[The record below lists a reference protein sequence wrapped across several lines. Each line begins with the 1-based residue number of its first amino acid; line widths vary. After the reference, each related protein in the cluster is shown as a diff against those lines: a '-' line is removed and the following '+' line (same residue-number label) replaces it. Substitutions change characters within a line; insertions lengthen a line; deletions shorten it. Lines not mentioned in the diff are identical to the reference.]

1 MKIIL
6 LQNVKGIGNKGEIKE
21 VSDGYAQ
28 NALIP
33 KNLAKAATQ
42 SALNKI
48 TQGKKQA
55 DQKAQQTITRAR
67 ATLEKLQAQTIII
80 KEKLNEKGSLYHSL
94 GLKEII
100 RAVKE
105 QLSIEVSENF
115 FTEKYALKEAG
126 EYTLEL
132 EAYGTTSQ
140 LFLVITS
147 K

>member
-55 DQKAQQTITRAR
+55 DQKAQQTIKRAR

-94 GLKEII
+94 SLKEII

>member
-33 KNLAKAATQ
+33 KGVAKAATQ

-48 TQGKKQA
+48 TQTKKQIA
-55 DQKAQQTITRAR
+55 NKELQAKKRTLAI
-67 ATLEKLQAQTIII
+67 LEKIHGKTIVI
-80 KEKLNEKGSLYHSL
+80 KEKLNEKGSLYHAL

-105 QLSIEVSENF
+105 QLSIDTPNDLYA
-115 FTEKYALKEAG
+115 EKYALKESG

-132 EAYGTTSQ
+132 KAYGQTSQ
-140 LFLVITS
+140 LFLVLTG

>member
-6 LQNVKGIGNKGEIKE
+6 LQHVKGIGKKGDITD

-33 KNLAKAATQ
+33 KGLAKAATNTV
-42 SALNKI
+42 LNKI
-48 TQGKKQA
+48 KQVEIVAQNKK
-55 DQKAQQTITRAR
+55 DQQKKKTLK
-67 ATLEKLQAQTIII
+67 TLEVINGKSIII
-80 KEKLNEKGSLYHSL
+80 KEKLNEKGSLYHAL

-100 RAVKE
+100 RAVHD
-105 QLSIEVSENF
+105 QLNLSTPNDLY
-115 FTEKYALKEAG
+115 TQKYAFKEAG

-132 EAYGTTSQ
+132 SGYDQKAQ
-140 LFLVITS
+140 LFLIITG

>member
-6 LQNVKGIGNKGEIKE
+6 LQHVKGIGQKGDITE

-33 KNLAKAATQ
+33 KGLAKAATDTV
-42 SALNKI
+42 LNKI
-48 TQGKKQA
+48 NQTKMAELDKKEREKQKTLKILESINGK
-55 DQKAQQTITRAR
+55 
-67 ATLEKLQAQTIII
+67 TIII
-80 KEKLNEKGSLYHSL
+80 KEKLNEKGSLYHAL

-100 RAVKE
+100 RAVND
-105 QLSIEVSENF
+105 QLLFSTAN
-115 FTEKYALKEAG
+115 TLYAEKYDFKEAG

-132 EAYGTTSQ
+132 EAYNTQAQ
-140 LFLVITS
+140 LFLIITG

>member
-6 LQNVKGIGNKGEIKE
+6 LQHVKGIGQKGDITE

-33 KNLAKAATQ
+33 KGLAKAATIT
-42 SALNKI
+42 ALNKI
-48 TQGKKQA
+48 KQVASIQKLKKEQEKERTIKILETLNGKN
-55 DQKAQQTITRAR
+55 
-67 ATLEKLQAQTIII
+67 III
-80 KEKLNEKGSLYHSL
+80 KEKLNEKGSLYHAL

-100 RAVKE
+100 KSIHE
-105 QLSIEVSENF
+105 QIKLKVSHDLF
-115 FTEKYALKEAG
+115 KEKYAFKEAG

-132 EAYGTTSQ
+132 KAYNTQSQ
-140 LFLVITS
+140 IFLVITN

>member
-6 LQNVKGIGNKGEIKE
+6 LQHIKGIGKKGEVTE

-33 KNLAKAATQ
+33 KGLAKAATDTV
-42 SALNKI
+42 LNKI
-48 TQGKKQA
+48 KQEK
-55 DQKAQQTITRAR
+55 QVVKNKQEQERQRTLN
-67 ATLEKLQAQTIII
+67 TLESINGKSVII
-80 KEKLNEKGSLYHSL
+80 KEKLNEKGSLYHAL

-100 RAVKE
+100 KAVHQ
-105 QLSIEVSENF
+105 QLKLSTPNSIYS
-115 FTEKYALKEAG
+115 EKYAFKEAG

-132 EAYGTTSQ
+132 SAYGKKAQ
-140 LFLVITS
+140 LFLVLTG